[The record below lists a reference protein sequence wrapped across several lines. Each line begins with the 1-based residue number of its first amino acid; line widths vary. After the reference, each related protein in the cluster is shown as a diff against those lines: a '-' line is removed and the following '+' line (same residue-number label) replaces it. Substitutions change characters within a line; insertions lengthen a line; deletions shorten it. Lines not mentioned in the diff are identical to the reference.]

1 MEVLLIKDVETLGR
15 EGDIVTVASGYARN
29 FLIPKGCAVAASEQT
44 LKLQEKIRAE
54 RLAREAHERQEFEE
68 LAEKLSTVSLT
79 TPVKV
84 GEDEQLYGSVTAQDI
99 AALLHEEG
107 FEIDRKNVVL
117 ENPIKALG
125 VYAIDIRLHPEVT
138 ATIKL
143 WVVKE

>member
-1 MEVLLIKDVETLGR
+1 MEVLLIKDMATLGR
-15 EGDIVTVASGYARN
+15 EGDMVTVASGYARN
-29 FLIPKGCAVAASEQT
+29 FLIPKGWAVAASERT

-54 RLAREAHERQEFEE
+54 RLAREAHERREFEE
-68 LAEKLSTVSLT
+68 LAAKLSSVSLT

-84 GEDEQLYGSVTAQDI
+84 GEDEQLYGSVTTQDI
-99 AALLHEEG
+99 SALLQEEG
-107 FEIDRKNVVL
+107 FEIDRKKIVL

-125 VYAIDIRLHPEVT
+125 VYAIDLQLHPEVT

>member
-1 MEVLLIKDVETLGR
+1 MEVLLIKDMATLGR
-15 EGDIVTVASGYARN
+15 EGDMVTVASGYARN
-29 FLIPKGCAVAASEQT
+29 FLIPKGWAVAASERT

-54 RLAREAHERQEFEE
+54 RLAREAHERREFEE
-68 LAEKLSTVSLT
+68 LAEKLSSVSLT

-84 GEDEQLYGSVTAQDI
+84 GEDEQLYGSVTTQDI
-99 AALLHEEG
+99 SALLQEEG
-107 FEIDRKNVVL
+107 FEIDRKKIVL

-125 VYAIDIRLHPEVT
+125 VYAIELRLHPEVT